1 MSKKYPSFSR
11 FRKDVKDLFFY
22 FCCAAVVHAA
32 AAASQVEVDRLTVV
46 FDSLA
51 PLDAGATGSHISKDR
66 GVAVQFP
73 SFPASEAAC
82 GPAGRTLEYVNF
94 TLNTLNIPTDE
105 SLWLQAALCPSAN
118 GLPNCVKSDTPAR
131 ITIETFD
138 RRVKFQWFP
147 AVPIVLEP
155 ATTYWFTVLS
165 NGETKDKFP
174 IWLDGTK
181 EFSTANDPRNEVLVA
196 YTEKEGGPWDVL
208 VRDDGNRLVPSFEVY
223 AS

>member
-1 MSKKYPSFSR
+1 
-11 FRKDVKDLFFY
+11 
-22 FCCAAVVHAA
+22 
-32 AAASQVEVDRLTVV
+32 
-46 FDSLA
+46 
-51 PLDAGATGSHISKDR
+51 LD
-66 GVAVQFP
+66 
-73 SFPASEAAC
+73 
-82 GPAGRTLEYVNF
+82 
-94 TLNTLNIPTDE
+94 
-105 SLWLQAALCPSAN
+105 
-118 GLPNCVKSDTPAR
+118 
-131 ITIETFD
+131 
-138 RRVKFQWFP
+138 
-147 AVPIVLEP
+147 P